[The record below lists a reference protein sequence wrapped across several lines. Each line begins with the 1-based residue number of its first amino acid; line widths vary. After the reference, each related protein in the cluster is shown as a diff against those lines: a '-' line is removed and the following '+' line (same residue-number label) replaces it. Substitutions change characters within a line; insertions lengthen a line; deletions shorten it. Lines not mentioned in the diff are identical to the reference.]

1 MRLTVPDTYVQEV
14 FLAQLVIIALR
25 LAVQRISLDSCSDF
39 VAFVTLFYVFSEIQ
53 DNVSNVQYRG

>member
-1 MRLTVPDTYVQEV
+1 MQEV

-25 LAVQRISLDSCSDF
+25 LAVQRISLDSYPNF